1 MTRAKRGWKMPRHP
15 VSEASKKAAAG
26 ILSVLAGWRTP
37 AEVGTALGLSVNRY
51 YQLEQ
56 RALEGMLTALE
67 PRPRGPSPRPEA
79 ERERLTREV
88 TRWQREAARSQ
99 ALLRTTQRALGLK
112 DLSPVKEKPGK
123 GRARR
128 PRVRAKAVI
137 ASLSAA
143 TMGAPAAVPAG
154 EGTS

>member
-1 MTRAKRGWKMPRHP
+1 
-15 VSEASKKAAAG
+15 
-26 ILSVLAGWRTP
+26 
-37 AEVGTALGLSVNRY
+37 
-51 YQLEQ
+51 
-56 RALEGMLTALE
+56 
-67 PRPRGPSPRPEA
+67 
-79 ERERLTREV
+79 V

-112 DLSPVKEKPGK
+112 DAAPAKEKPGK

-143 TMGAPAAVPAG
+143 TMASPAAVPG
-154 EGTS
+154 SEGAT